1 MSDTDLQLEILR
13 EVLIALVLGGVI
25 GWERERADKPAGFRT
40 QMMVAGAAALLVGL
54 GSVLLYRFAGDA
66 ARSGLIQ
73 SDPMRIIEAIVTAIG
88 FIGAGT
94 IFRRSATDHVEGLTT
109 AASLL
114 MTAAIGIAV
123 ALDQLLLAVGVT
135 LLSLLVL
142 WGLRAVEEQAR
153 NRKNAKPEPRMDA
166 EPR

>member
-1 MSDTDLQLEILR
+1 MNETDLQLDILR
-13 EVLIALVLGGVI
+13 KVALALVLGGVI

-40 QMMVAGAAALLVGL
+40 QMMVAGASALLVGL
-54 GSVLLYRFAGDA
+54 GSVLLSRFEAEAPRG
-66 ARSGLIQ
+66 GLIQ

-123 ALDQLLLAVGVT
+123 ALDQVLLAVGVT

-142 WGLRAVEEQAR
+142 WGLGTVEER
-153 NRKNAKPEPRMDA
+153 VRSKNKAKE
-166 EPR
+166 